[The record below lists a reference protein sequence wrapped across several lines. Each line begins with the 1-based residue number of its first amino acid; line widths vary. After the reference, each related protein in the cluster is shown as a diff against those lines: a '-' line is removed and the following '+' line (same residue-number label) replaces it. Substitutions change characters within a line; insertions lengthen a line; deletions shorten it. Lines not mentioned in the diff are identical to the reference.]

1 MEKFSK
7 LVKKG
12 TDLRV
17 ALIERIIGDAQAY
30 AKKGRTQVAHREYL
44 GRLLRQL
51 QTHSIKAIYKEH
63 IIYEICGKLRAEIQR
78 REGLGRLHKGLDV
91 RTFNDLI
98 DDLQSALIG
107 DLTEVMS
114 DYDFIDEDE
123 I

>member
-12 TDLRV
+12 TDLRI

-30 AKKGRTQVAHREYL
+30 IKKGRTQVAHREYL
-44 GRLLRQL
+44 WRLLRQL
-51 QTHSIKAIYKEH
+51 QAHSIKAIYKEF
-63 IIYEICGKLRAEIQR
+63 IIYEICEKLRAEIAR

-91 RTFNDLI
+91 RAFNDLI

-107 DLTEVMS
+107 GLSEVMA
-114 DYDFIDEDE
+114 DYDFISEDD

>member
-12 TDLRV
+12 TDLRI

-30 AKKGRTQVAHREYL
+30 IKKGRTQVAHREYL

-51 QTHSIKAIYKEH
+51 QAHSIKAIYKEH
-63 IIYEICGKLRAEIQR
+63 IIYEICEKLRAEIAR

-91 RTFNDLI
+91 RIFNDLI
-98 DDLQSALIG
+98 DGLENALIG
-107 DLTEVMS
+107 DLPEVMA
-114 DYDFIDEDE
+114 DYNFISEDE

>member
-1 MEKFSK
+1 MEKFRK

-12 TDLRV
+12 TDLRI

-30 AKKGRTQVAHREYL
+30 IKKGRTQVAHREYL

-51 QTHSIKAIYKEH
+51 QAHSIKAIYKEY
-63 IIYEICGKLRAEIQR
+63 IIYEICEKLRAEIAR

-91 RTFNDLI
+91 RIFNDLI
-98 DDLQSALIG
+98 DGLENALIG
-107 DLTEVMS
+107 GLSEVMA
-114 DYDFIDEDE
+114 DYNFISEDE

>member
-1 MEKFSK
+1 MEKFRK

-12 TDLRV
+12 TDLRI